1 MSIASR
7 NGLIV
12 RDVQSLFSSGAL
24 GGLSDGQLV
33 ERYVARREEAVFEA
47 IVERHGPM
55 VWGVCRR
62 VLRDHHDAEDA
73 FQATFLVLARK
84 ASSIMPREMVGNWLH
99 GVACQTAARARGA
112 TFKRRGRERQVPE
125 MPEIEADPREA
136 WDDLLPLLD
145 QELSRLPEK
154 YRVPIVLCDLEGK
167 THRDAAEQLEWPIGT
182 VSGRLSRGRAMLA
195 GRMARHGLTLSG
207 TALAMHLS
215 QNSASAGVPASL
227 IASTTKAAAGVVVS
241 AKVAALTEGVLKTML
256 MTKLKLAT
264 ATLATVVVL
273 GAAGAGA
280 IGQGPSAEAP
290 RPAKGVG
297 EARSTFGGMA
307 IQDGADRRQS
317 LDLKE
322 EMKKLEGTWSIT
334 DVVEQ
339 GVRPTAEQR
348 SKGFGRVVIKGDK
361 MVVKTLE
368 PNPGTSYSISVDP
381 SKSPKIIG
389 MILLNDKMEEDERR
403 PIVLGIYELKGDT
416 LTICGGLDRPDK
428 FEANSSRDLYVLK
441 WAKW

>member
-12 RDVQSLFSSGAL
+12 RDFQSLFSSGAL

-47 IVERHGPM
+47 IVERHGAM

-99 GVACQTAARARGA
+99 GVAYQTAARARGA

-154 YRVPIVLCDLEGK
+154 YRIPIVLCDLEGK
-167 THRDAAEQLEWPIGT
+167 THREAAEQLKWPIGT

-207 TALAMHLS
+207 PALAMHLS

-241 AKVAALTEGVLKTML
+241 AKVAALTEGVLKAML
-256 MTKLKLAT
+256 ISKLKIAT
-264 ATLATVVVL
+264 ATLATLMVL

-280 IGQGPSAEAP
+280 IGQGPLTEAP
-290 RPAKGVG
+290 RPPQGVR
-297 EARSTFGGMA
+297 EAGSTFGGMA
-307 IQDGADRRQS
+307 IQGGADRRQG
-317 LDLKE
+317 LDPKE
-322 EMKKLEGTWSIT
+322 EMKKLEGTWAIT
-334 DVVEQ
+334 DMADA
-339 GVRPTAEQR
+339 TAEQ
-348 SKGFGRVVIKGDK
+348 KGKGLGRVVIKGDK
-361 MVVKTLE
+361 MIVKMLGSD
-368 PNPGTSYSISVDP
+368 PGTNFSISVDP
-381 SKSPKIIG
+381 SKSPKVIS
-389 MILLNDKMEEDERR
+389 MFLLNEKMEENELE
-403 PIVLGIYELKGDT
+403 PIRLGIYELKGDT
-416 LTICGGLDRPDK
+416 LKFCVGMDRPEN
-428 FEANSSRDLYVLK
+428 FELRPDSQREMLVLK